1 MLAPGWEQ
9 LEDAQGRVFYVNHAT
24 RETSWTPPSTL
35 PLPPGWEEM
44 RDDQGRV
51 YFVDHATRTT
61 TWIDPR
67 ESQINQM
74 ATELDRYA
82 SEREGSVISA
92 TTISMS
98 EPEPAAMAPPLVPAV
113 APLVVQEGMSASWA
127 PIPDV
132 QASYFAPYIVPDAAR
147 MDCTQ
152 CRLKFGVL
160 RRRHHCRLCGGLFC
174 GDCTDKVPIPSLDG
188 RQSACKRCQRNM
200 AAGDTTSIVGLLGLL
215 TQGGSTPVP
224 QTIERLRA
232 LAKLL
237 ATPRQETDPA
247 MGKLRLGQLNDVEAA
262 GGVAVVCSL
271 LKNVDPQDVQIHAL
285 LVLSHLA
292 ALYNRILS
300 PTAGDVAAASGVC
313 ATIALCLSMAVPE
326 LEVHALH
333 AMYHLCQS
341 GSSACL
347 TALRTAGAG
356 AHVLEILI
364 VSESLDVKRDAVQ
377 CLCAYT
383 TKDIENVTDCITHN
397 GAQVL
402 LSALLV
408 LAAAGDVIGLHAVL
422 PTSTRLMTAMT
433 PDQQR
438 EFALDPTLVAQSYA
452 SLTPLLAFDELATA
466 TFGLLYALAVDPTN
480 AALLAQNPAL
490 LSVLTARLDD
500 EQDQAEAMRV
510 LAAMVRPLER
520 GVALLPALA
529 TANSLVATM
538 TWLHTSTQ
546 SVPFTASV
554 PAQADMFVLV
564 SAFATVPEF
573 ANVIVQCHGVPS
585 TLAVLFHSPEL
596 LDASLLLLSRLATA
610 VGGVVAEVVEF
621 GALEAIESAF
631 QDPTASKTTKEASI
645 TFFEQLGRQ
654 MAPTTTVTVGTAD
667 VLFGLVGDD
676 RFERGALKAVTTLCA
691 TRPALQARAIGS
703 LYPSTLHA
711 FVLHGYIARDFLL
724 EVLACLATLTS
735 APALLDAG
743 GLTAAC
749 AVLQRQEA
757 TLSDPAIASLALD
770 LLLSML
776 QTGARTSGWSHPPTM
791 QTVWSTMITFL
802 VNHATAAELVP
813 KALDGVHVLLL
824 HIVWKAQFV
833 TLYIAGASG
842 HAACLDFLELL
853 GELLEKAYTGA
864 SSLLSNL
871 LSIVSE
877 LAATHTALPYLL
889 QADVHRVVLRGLGV
903 PLALET
909 VLSVVQAMLRSP
921 AFIAALLQHAEAL
934 THLVALYAKGNTVA
948 AHVFCVLAK
957 EPSMWSAPIDG
968 FVATM
973 LLQLRSLD
981 PIVQPLTE
989 SMLANTTKITLV
1001 EPSLEDLHTFLRAHA
1016 VWRHLVAAN
1025 DLATV
1030 NVILGASGLQLHDH
1044 VLLSAVLI
1052 GSDLVVSSTNDDDV
1066 ATYRD
1071 LVLALLPTQTTTASV
1086 RLHCLVGLGNLID
1099 CNPDAMKSHI
1109 APLIESPDSCRAALC
1124 GLSSKDHVASTLTV
1138 LEFAVSEGCDM
1149 GLVWA
1154 TVNTYRARHLL
1165 VSAIAG
1171 IFHDDDAGTR
1181 EACVVLTAFVSR
1193 PPLKTA
1199 EVNVLCEVAPRICEV
1214 AGAMRSV
1221 ALPLLVAL
1229 VALPRVAL
1237 ALIDGGAIE
1246 YMVAFLQT
1254 SAGPDSDLCQRVL
1267 VSLSSIPLGTER
1279 LSLCNGVSTLLS
1291 FVQSLA
1297 ASDAHASNVLAIV
1310 QVLHLVASKDK
1321 AARLVVAEAVD
1332 LWALLLQHS
1341 MQPDASEAYS
1351 CLDSVARPA
1360 STSKYTANAPLA
1372 HLVVDLLVRVCA
1384 VADARAHIVGRG
1396 DVYAELYMWLQYI
1409 TERSAV
1415 EHAAIAIGALTL
1427 LRYRYMARLAA
1438 AEMHDALWDLL
1449 AVLAGPAFL
1458 LVHEEVGRT
1467 IAVLCTVLD
1476 DPSRCKDVLYLV
1488 QVHVYEALTETSSL
1502 RHAWLDVALSLGHTR
1517 VRAFFPML
1525 LLQWLVFASLDD
1537 DAVRP
1542 LAVHV
1547 LDVLCYDTA
1556 FHVSI
1561 FNNPSVVQWLAT
1573 HAATDM
1579 TVRRIYVALGVDVL
1593 EVSEAPT
1600 ENDALETAAL
1610 SEDAIDEGAAD
1621 GAFGYGPVR
1630 TDAVLATQLSR
1641 DLESRYSGYSDNYAS
1656 SYGDN
1661 YGSSSSSFAPGSYSS
1676 YGEYAPSSGSTN
1688 YYNEAVIDDDD
1699 EHVICPHCLG
1709 NVNVPPGCSA
1719 YLHTIPCPLCQ
1730 RPLGG
1735 SSPSPAPAPP
1745 GTTTIICKGC
1755 HRGLHLPDGLDLA
1768 DVVCPECNSVN
1779 KIEQPPKPTLVK
1791 CGHCHKMLSAP
1802 PGQPTIQC
1810 GHCKGVSRVMGS
1822 DDVVKVTCAK
1832 CKTLL
1837 AVPSGSTVYK
1847 CLKCGHVS
1855 K

>member
-1 MLAPGWEQ
+1 MATDGSWRAMDVGWEQ

-35 PLPPGWEEM
+35 PLPAGWEEM

-74 ATELDRYA
+74 ASELDRYA
-82 SEREGSVISA
+82 TERESSVISA
-92 TTISMS
+92 TTVSVA
-98 EPEPAAMAPPLVPAV
+98 EPEPAVLV
-113 APLVVQEGMSASWA
+113 APVVVVQKGLSASWA

-132 QASYFAPYIVPDAAR
+132 KATYFAPYIVPDAAR

-174 GDCTDKVPIPSLDG
+174 GDCTDKVAIPSLDG

-215 TQGGSTPVP
+215 TQGASTPVP

-237 ATPRQETDPA
+237 LTPRQETDP
-247 MGKLRLGQLNDVEAA
+247 
-262 GGVAVVCSL
+262 L
-271 LKNVDPQDVQIHAL
+271 LKNVDPQDVQIYAL
-285 LVLSHLA
+285 LVLSHLT
-292 ALYNRILS
+292 ALYNRMAL
-300 PTAGDVAAASGVC
+300 PVAGEMAAASGVC
-313 ATIALCLSMAVPE
+313 NTIALCLSMAVPE

-333 AMYHLCQS
+333 AMYHLCAS
-341 GSSACL
+341 GSAACL
-347 TALRTAGAG
+347 KALRTAGAG

-364 VSESLDVKRDAVQ
+364 VSESVDVKRDAVQ
-377 CLCAYT
+377 CLGAYA
-383 TKDIENVTDCITHN
+383 KDVENVKDCIAHN
-397 GAQVL
+397 GAHVL
-402 LSALLV
+402 TSALLV
-408 LAAAGDVIGLHAVL
+408 LAAAGDVVGLRAVL
-422 PTSTRLMTAMT
+422 STLPQLLSAMT

-438 EFALDPTLVAQSYA
+438 EFALDPTLVAQCYA
-452 SLTPLLAFDELATA
+452 ALTPLLALDDDELSTG
-466 TFGLLYALAVDPTN
+466 TFALLYALATDPTN
-480 AALLAQNPAL
+480 AALLAQNSAL
-490 LSVLTARLDD
+490 LGVLTARLDD
-500 EQDQAEAMRV
+500 EHDQADAIRV

-520 GVALLPALA
+520 GIVLLPALA
-529 TANSLVATM
+529 AANTLVAVM

-546 SVPFTASV
+546 SVPFTATIQ
-554 PAQADMFVLV
+554 AQAEMFVLI
-564 SAFATVPEF
+564 SAFATVPEY
-573 ANVIVQCHGVPS
+573 ANVVVHCHGVAS
-585 TLAVLFHSPEL
+585 TLAVLFHAHEL
-596 LDASLLLLSRLATA
+596 LDASLELLSRLSTA

-645 TFFEQLGRQ
+645 AFLEQLGRQ
-654 MAPTTTVTVGTAD
+654 MAPTTTVTFATAD
-667 VLFGLVGDD
+667 VLFSLVADD

-724 EVLACLATLTS
+724 EVLTCLATLTS
-735 APALLDAG
+735 LPALLDAG

-757 TLSDPAIASLALD
+757 TLSDPAIAAQALD

-776 QTGARTSGWSHPPTM
+776 KTGARTSGWSHPPTM
-791 QTVWSTMITFL
+791 QTVWSALMTFL

-813 KALDGVHVLLL
+813 KALESVHVLLL
-824 HIVWKAQFV
+824 HSVWKAQFV
-833 TLYIAGASG
+833 TLYISG
-842 HAACLDFLELL
+842 SSAHAACLDFMELL
-853 GELLEKAYTGA
+853 GELLEKAYTGT
-864 SSLLSNL
+864 SPSLLARL

-877 LAATHTALPYLL
+877 LAATHSALPYLL
-889 QADVHRVVLRGLGV
+889 QAD
-903 PLALET
+903 
-909 VLSVVQAMLRSP
+909 
-921 AFIAALLQHAEAL
+921 
-934 THLVALYAKGNTVA
+934 
-948 AHVFCVLAK
+948 
-957 EPSMWSAPIDG
+957 
-968 FVATM
+968 
-973 LLQLRSLD
+973 
-981 PIVQPLTE
+981 
-989 SMLANTTKITLV
+989 
-1001 EPSLEDLHTFLRAHA
+1001 
-1016 VWRHLVAAN
+1016 
-1025 DLATV
+1025 
-1030 NVILGASGLQLHDH
+1030 
-1044 VLLSAVLI
+1044 
-1052 GSDLVVSSTNDDDV
+1052 
-1066 ATYRD
+1066 
-1071 LVLALLPTQTTTASV
+1071 
-1086 RLHCLVGLGNLID
+1086 
-1099 CNPDAMKSHI
+1099 
-1109 APLIESPDSCRAALC
+1109 SPDSSRAALC
-1124 GLSSKDHVASTLTV
+1124 DLASKDHVASTLTL
-1138 LEFAVSEGCDM
+1138 LEFALSEGCDM

-1154 TVNTYRARHLL
+1154 TINTYRARHLL
-1165 VSAIAG
+1165 VSAIAD
-1171 IFHDDDAGTR
+1171 IFHDDDVGTR

-1229 VALPRVAL
+1229 VAIPRVAL

-1254 SAGPDSDLCQRVL
+1254 SAGTDSDLCQRVL
-1267 VSLSSIPLGTER
+1267 VHLSQITLGTER

-1297 ASDAHASNVLAIV
+1297 STDAHAPNVLAIL

-1321 AARLVVAEAVD
+1321 AARLVLAEAVD
-1332 LWALLLQHS
+1332 LYALLLQHS
-1341 MQPDASEAYS
+1341 MQPDASDAYS

-1384 VADARAHIVGRG
+1384 VADARSHIVGRS
-1396 DVYAELYMWLQYI
+1396 DIYAELYMWLQYI

-1415 EHAAIAIGALTL
+1415 EHNSIAIGSLTL
-1427 LRYRYMARLAA
+1427 LRYRYMARLAP

-1449 AVLAGPAFL
+1449 AALAAPAFL
-1458 LVHEEVGRT
+1458 AVHEEVART
-1467 IAVLCTVLD
+1467 IAVLCTCVS
-1476 DPSRCKDVLYLV
+1476 DPSRCKDVLYRV
-1488 QVHVYEALTETSSL
+1488 EVHVYEALSETCAL
-1502 RHAWLDVALSLGHTR
+1502 RHAWLDVALSLGHNR
-1517 VRAFFPML
+1517 VRDVFPMP
-1525 LLQWLVFASLDD
+1525 LLQWLVVASLDD
-1537 DAVRP
+1537 MVVRP

-1547 LDVLCYDTA
+1547 LDVLCYDAA
-1556 FHVSI
+1556 FHVAI
-1561 FNNPSVVQWLAT
+1561 LNNQNVLQWLAA
-1573 HAATDM
+1573 HAATD
-1579 TVRRIYVALGVDVL
+1579 TTARRISRVV
-1593 EVSEAPT
+1593 
-1600 ENDALETAAL
+1600 

-1641 DLESRYSGYSDNYAS
+1641 DLESRYSGYSDNFSS

-1661 YGSSSSSFAPGSYSS
+1661 YGSASSFAPGSYSS

-1688 YYNEAVIDDDD
+1688 YYNEAVIDDED
-1699 EHVICPHCLG
+1699 VVCPHCLG
-1709 NVNVPPGCSA
+1709 NVHVPPGCSA

-1735 SSPSPAPAPP
+1735 SSPAPAPP
-1745 GTTTIICKGC
+1745 GTTTITCKGC
-1755 HRGLHLPDGLDLA
+1755 RRGLHLPEGLDLA

-1779 KIEQPPKPTLVK
+1779 KIEPTPKPTLVK